1 MPARSPTTP
10 AERANQGASVA
21 SVFAGGRRS
30 ARAAPALTRQ
40 AEAARTAAC
49 VLRDARSPPT
59 TQKTTPAA
67 AAAAERTDQRR
78 GQLQAPN
85 DHEPTPPNRVQGSSV
100 ESSAAASART
110 HAKTAGRRCRR
121 SSGGGE
127 IASGPIASTRQS
139 GQRTWP
145 RTGTAHVR
153 QMPRPHASQLPTE
166 ARPGWSSQRS
176 PDFVVRSGTAASLRP
191 GPAHAVLP
199 IWPARV

>member
-78 GQLQAPN
+78 GQLQAPQR
-85 DHEPTPPNRVQGSSV
+85 HAPPAGALTIHPPRGPSISNRRG
-100 ESSAAASART
+100 
-110 HAKTAGRRCRR
+110 
-121 SSGGGE
+121 
-127 IASGPIASTRQS
+127 
-139 GQRTWP
+139 
-145 RTGTAHVR
+145 
-153 QMPRPHASQLPTE
+153 
-166 ARPGWSSQRS
+166 SSQRN
-176 PDFVVRSGTAASLRP
+176 RSLKTCYVTPPSALWIWMGRNPSGWEANQNRIDGTDKGKPLERGGRKAAGLRTPPQGTVELGLP
-191 GPAHAVLP
+191 GCRKPP
-199 IWPARV
+199 GRTRP

>member
-49 VLRDARSPPT
+49 VLRDARPPPPT
-59 TQKTTPAA
+59 KRPPPAA

-85 DHEPTPPNRVQGSSV
+85 DHEPTPPNRVHGSSV

-110 HAKTAGRRCRR
+110 HAKTA
-121 SSGGGE
+121 
-127 IASGPIASTRQS
+127 
-139 GQRTWP
+139 
-145 RTGTAHVR
+145 
-153 QMPRPHASQLPTE
+153 
-166 ARPGWSSQRS
+166 
-176 PDFVVRSGTAASLRP
+176 
-191 GPAHAVLP
+191 
-199 IWPARV
+199 